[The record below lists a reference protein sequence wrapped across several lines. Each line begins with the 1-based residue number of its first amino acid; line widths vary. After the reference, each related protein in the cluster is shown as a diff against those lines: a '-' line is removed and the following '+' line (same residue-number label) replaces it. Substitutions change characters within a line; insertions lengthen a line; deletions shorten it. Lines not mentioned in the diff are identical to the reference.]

1 MERTI
6 VHMDL
11 DSFFVSVERLLNS
24 KLKGKPVIVGGTSD
38 RGVVAACSYEARTFG
53 VHSAMPMRMARIL
66 CPQAIYIRGD
76 YDQYTKYSSMVTQ
89 IIAEKV
95 PLFEKSSI
103 DEHYIDMSG
112 MDKFH
117 GCFKY
122 THELRQFI
130 TKETGLP
137 ISFGLSENKTVAKV
151 ATDQSKPNGEL
162 EVLHERIKP
171 FLFPLSVEK
180 LPYVGPKT
188 SYTLKSMGV
197 FTIQGLAE
205 IPIELMQKVFG
216 ENGIIMS
223 ERANGIDNTP
233 VEPYM
238 ERKSISEE
246 NTFEQDIIDIQRIE
260 YNLTSMVENLCYQLR
275 KEKRLTSCIVV
286 KLRYANF
293 ETNTQQSRIPH
304 TAADHLIRPKVLEIF
319 RKLYERRMRI
329 RLIGVKFTN
338 LVSGTQQINLFE
350 DSVEMVNLYQAID
363 RMKKRFGEKALFHAT
378 KLNT

>member
-1 MERTI
+1 
-6 VHMDL
+6 MDL

-38 RGVVAACSYEARTFG
+38 RGVVAACSYEARAFG

-103 DEHYIDMSG
+103 DEHFIDMSG

-162 EVLHERIKP
+162 EILHERIKP

-223 ERANGIDNTP
+223 ERANGVDNTP
-233 VEPYM
+233 IVPYS

-246 NTFEQDIIDIQRIE
+246 NTFEQDIIDITRIE
-260 YNLTSMVENLCYQLR
+260 CNLASMVENLCFQLR
-275 KEKRLTSCIVV
+275 KEKRLTSCVTV

-293 ETNTQQSRIPH
+293 ETCTQQSRILY
-304 TAADHLIRPKVLEIF
+304 TAADHQILPKVIDLF
-319 RKLYERRMRI
+319 RRLYQRRMRI
-329 RLIGVKFTN
+329 RLIGVKLTN